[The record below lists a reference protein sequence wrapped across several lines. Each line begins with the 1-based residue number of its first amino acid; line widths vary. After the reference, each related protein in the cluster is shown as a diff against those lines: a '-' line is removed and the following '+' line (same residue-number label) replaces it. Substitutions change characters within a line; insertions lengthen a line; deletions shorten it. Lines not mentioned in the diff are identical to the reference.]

1 MNNRTPL
8 VAVRQSGASTVR
20 RGRSTKRYTMM
31 RIMSATSRIVALMRI
46 YSTALDDE
54 GCSDKLPTL
63 LRYSFVVLALI
74 FIC

>member
-8 VAVRQSGASTVR
+8 VAVTQNAASIVR
-20 RGRSTKRYTMM
+20 RGRSTKRLTMM

-46 YSTALDDE
+46 YSTALDDG

-63 LRYSFVVLALI
+63 SEYSFVVLALI
-74 FIC
+74 FFC